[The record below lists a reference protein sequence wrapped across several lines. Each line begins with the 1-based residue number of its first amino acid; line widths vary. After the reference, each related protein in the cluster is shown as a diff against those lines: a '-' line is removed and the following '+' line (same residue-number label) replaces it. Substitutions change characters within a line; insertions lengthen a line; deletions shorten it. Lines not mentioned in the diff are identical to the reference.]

1 MVKNSANHVQNY
13 PADADIRLSKVGC
26 MIPFRTIEIHH
37 HGQISLC
44 CYTWLPEFCG
54 NILTDSAQQIL
65 ENFKRQEILQ
75 GMRQG
80 RFDHCTDH
88 CPRISQFLTEGSN
101 PDIVPLEELDHRLST
116 AFYHVYFTYDDSCNL
131 ECPSCRKHLTVH
143 KLNDHT
149 NPTAVR
155 LAQIHHKVTQL
166 VQLLLDQGHT
176 VQLDITGSGDPFAS
190 PIYWNYLKEL
200 AAAPIHPNL
209 RIGLQTNGVMMT
221 ERRWQDIRPLWPH
234 IHNINVSVDAA
245 TADTYKIV
253 RKGGNFEV
261 LVANLDHLDAMIA
274 RGDLP
279 ILSTWVNNFIVQ
291 RDNFRE
297 LQQFMEW
304 QLTYK
309 SMTTA
314 WTNLIAQWS
323 HLADDEYRDMAIWQQ
338 GHAQRSELIEILKD
352 PIFDNPRIYLGN
364 MSTLRSQA
372 LAYSA

>member
-1 MVKNSANHVQNY
+1 MVKNAANHVLNY
-13 PADADIRLSKVGC
+13 PADADLRLSKVGC
-26 MIPFRTIEIHH
+26 MIPFRTIEIHYL
-37 HGQISLC
+37 GQISLC

-54 NILTDSAQQIL
+54 NILTDSPHEIL
-65 ENFKRQEILQ
+65 ENVKRQEILQ

-88 CPRISQFLTEGSN
+88 CPRISQFLTEGHN
-101 PDIVPLEELDHRLST
+101 PDIVPLEDLDRLLHQ
-116 AFYHVYFTYDDSCNL
+116 AVYHVYFTYDDSCNL

-143 KLNDHT
+143 KLNDRN

-155 LAQIHHKVTQL
+155 LEQIHDKVKQL
-166 VQLLLDQGHT
+166 VQLLLDQGNR

-200 AAAPIHPNL
+200 AAAPVHHNL
-209 RIGLQTNGVMMT
+209 WIGLQTNGIMMT
-221 ERRWQDIRPLWPH
+221 EKRWQEIQPLWPH
-234 IHNINVSVDAA
+234 IHNINVSIDAA
-245 TADTYKIV
+245 TAETYKIV
-253 RKGGNFEV
+253 RKGGNFDV
-261 LVANLDHLDAMIA
+261 LVANLDYLDVMIA

-297 LQQFMEW
+297 LKQFMEW
-304 QLTYK
+304 QLGYK

-323 HLADDEYRDMAIWQQ
+323 HLSDDEYRDMAIWQQ
-338 GHAQRSELIEILKD
+338 GNAHRSELVEILKD
-352 PIFDNPRIYLGN
+352 PIFDDPKVYLGN

-372 LAYSA
+372 LAQTA